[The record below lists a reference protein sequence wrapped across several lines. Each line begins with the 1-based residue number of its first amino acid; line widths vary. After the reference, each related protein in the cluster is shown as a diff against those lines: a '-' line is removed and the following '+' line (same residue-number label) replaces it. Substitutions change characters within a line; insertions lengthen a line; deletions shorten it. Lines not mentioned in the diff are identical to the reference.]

1 MKIRWRRHCWKF
13 AGRRSTLS
21 PVCSPLFSFNGWSGG
36 NVVSRLAAPRSL
48 RYSPATCSRPRRLV
62 RGLSSLPTGMFRVL
76 TRINVS
82 NVSTE
87 MFGRLGRLSVRR
99 ARLLRPFTLFCLSDI
114 LSELHWSC
122 FERRPFLRVCGLE
135 CVPLSGP
142 VFRL

>member
-1 MKIRWRRHCWKF
+1 MKTRWRRHCWKF
-13 AGRRSTLS
+13 SGRRSTLS
-21 PVCSPLFSFNGWSGG
+21 PVYPPFLSLTGGRGKYCKSVGCSAQSTLFP
-36 NVVSRLAAPRSL
+36 V
-48 RYSPATCSRPRRLV
+48 TCSRPRRLV

-99 ARLLRPFTLFCLSDI
+99 TCSLGPFTLFCLSDI

-122 FERRPFLRVCGLE
+122 FERRPFLRVSGLE